1 MVALTE
7 KANLDS
13 MTLSKCLTTVV
24 LPDPEGAEKM
34 MSFSNVLREDFQNV
48 KVGNLERN
56 HQMAVG
62 SQGKL
67 AKTNNKKNAMAK
79 ITLNLEST
87 GTKKNNFLGGRGY
100 FCVLQDVAK
109 LF

>member
-56 HQMAVG
+56 HQMAVYPL
-62 SQGKL
+62 GKIGENYQRKKCDGDNCQE
-67 AKTNNKKNAMAK
+67 ARKHRNKKK
-79 ITLNLEST
+79 
-87 GTKKNNFLGGRGY
+87 
-100 FCVLQDVAK
+100 
-109 LF
+109 

>member
-1 MVALTE
+1 
-7 KANLDS
+7 

-34 MSFSNVLREDFQNV
+34 MSFSNVFREDFQNV

-56 HQMAVG
+56 HQMAVCPPRKIG
-62 SQGKL
+62 ENCQEAGKHR
-67 AKTNNKKNAMAK
+67 NKKK
-79 ITLNLEST
+79 YF
-87 GTKKNNFLGGRGY
+87 FLGVGIIFV
-100 FCVLQDVAK
+100 FCLNVAK

>member
-1 MVALTE
+1 M
-7 KANLDS
+7 
-13 MTLSKCLTTVV
+13 V

-56 HQMAVG
+56 HQMAVCPL
-62 SQGKL
+62 GKIGE
-67 AKTNNKKNAMAK
+67 NYQRKKCDSENRQEAGKHGKK
-79 ITLNLEST
+79 IIFFWGVGVIFVFCLN
-87 GTKKNNFLGGRGY
+87 
-100 FCVLQDVAK
+100 VAK